1 MVESDVHLLEL
12 AVGIKETL
20 LNAGFSTIKSILECS
35 ASDISSKIGVDQ
47 YIAQIILEEAKRVS
61 IEMTKAPPV
70 LDDSRFATPS
80 VAVEKE
86 EIL

>member
-12 AVGIKETL
+12 ADGIKETL
-20 LNAGFSTIKSILECS
+20 INAGFSTIKSILECS
-35 ASDISSKIGVDQ
+35 ASNISTRIGVDQ
-47 YIAQIILEEAKRVS
+47 YIAQIVLEESKRIS

-70 LDDSRFATPS
+70 LDDSRLTASPT
-80 VAVEKE
+80 AVEKE

>member
-12 AVGIKETL
+12 ADGIKETL
-20 LNAGFSTIKSILECS
+20 INAGFTTIKSILECS
-35 ASDISSKIGVDQ
+35 ASNISTRIGVDQ
-47 YIAQIILEEAKRVS
+47 YIAQIVLEESKRIS

-70 LDDSRFATPS
+70 LDDSKLTASPT
-80 VAVEKE
+80 AVEKE